1 MKNFLF
7 LFFSL
12 GCLNSYS
19 APVSGEVSLEDN
31 RVGCNY
37 SAPYKKTSR

>member
-19 APVSGEVSLEDN
+19 APVSGEVSLEDH
-31 RVGCNY
+31 RVGYEN
-37 SAPYKKTSR
+37 TLFLL